1 MTTAPPLLR
10 PPAGPRPAA
19 APAGRPRRVA
29 AARMVGRRLLAAVPV
44 VLAVSLGV
52 FAAAAA
58 SPFDPLAGYLGDR
71 YLTASQTTQDEIA
84 AQLGTDRPWPVQY
97 LGWLGDLA
105 TGDLGTSRA
114 FGQPVADVLAERLP
128 WTLLLVA
135 VSLAVAVVLALVLGT
150 WTATRRGGWVDRLVT
165 PGCLLLQGLPP
176 FVVALGAVA
185 VFGVGLAWLP
195 VAGLT
200 DAGAAL
206 SAGQVARHL
215 VLPALVLALSQLPW
229 LLLTV
234 RQSMLR
240 SLAEDHVAGARARGL
255 AERTVV
261 LRHALPTA
269 LLPFVT
275 LLGARLPELVVGAV
289 LVEEVF
295 SWPGLA
301 QAVVT
306 SATEL
311 DFALLAFLT
320 LLSTVAVL
328 LGSLLADVATVLL
341 DPRVAADG

>member
-1 MTTAPPLLR
+1 MA
-10 PPAGPRPAA
+10 
-19 APAGRPRRVA
+19 V
-29 AARMVGRRLLAAVPV
+29 RRLAFAVPV
-44 VLAVSLGV
+44 VLGVAVGV
-52 FAAAAA
+52 FALAAA

-71 YLTASQTTQDEIA
+71 YLTASQDVQDRIA
-84 AQLGTDRPWPVQY
+84 DELGTDRPWY
-97 LGWLGDLA
+97 LHLLGWLGDLL
-105 TGDLGTSRA
+105 TGDLGTSRS
-114 FGQPVADVLAERLP
+114 FGQPVVSVVAERLP
-128 WTLLLVA
+128 WTMLLVGVA
-135 VSLAVAVVLALVLGT
+135 LVLAVVLALVLGS
-150 WTATRRGGWVDRLVT
+150 WAAARRGGWVDRVVT
-165 PGCLLLQGLPP
+165 PLCLLLQGTPP

-185 VFGVGLAWLP
+185 VFGVGLSWLP

-206 SAGQVARHL
+206 SAGQVATHL
-215 VLPALVLALSQLPW
+215 VLPATVLALSQLPW
-229 LLLTV
+229 LLLSV
-234 RQSMLR
+234 RQSLLG
-240 SLAEDHVAGARARGL
+240 SLAEDHVTGARSRGL

-275 LLGARLPELVVGAV
+275 VLGTRLAELVVGAV

-311 DFALLAFLT
+311 DFPLLAVLT
-320 LLSTVAVL
+320 LLTTVAVL

-341 DPRVAADG
+341 DPRVRADG